1 MAAIL
6 AVGYDRNPLSPS
18 ARPCQD
24 QLMISAIG
32 VRIVWSQLPQ
42 HVRDACEEIVG
53 DRVVETTSQ
62 AGGFSPGTAD
72 RVVTASGRRAFVKA
86 VGASLNTHSVELAR
100 QEIRVTRTLP
110 ETSPAPGFIGSF
122 DDGDWVAIVLEDIDG
137 RHPRT
142 PWVEDEIDATVT
154 ALRELAR
161 TLTPSP
167 MTDAPRASDRLGHDL
182 RGWSRLAAEP
192 PVDLD
197 PWVRAHLDSLSA
209 AAESGVA
216 ALAEGDT
223 LTHCDIRADNLLV
236 RPDGRII
243 VVDWPWGCI
252 GPDWLDRV
260 LLAANVIVHGG
271 DAGRVLA
278 GIDPRHAAD
287 VITALAGYF
296 MWQYRQPAPP
306 SLPTVR
312 AFQRAQGEALLPWLR
327 KQGVV

>member
-1 MAAIL
+1 
-6 AVGYDRNPLSPS
+6 
-18 ARPCQD
+18 
-24 QLMISAIG
+24 MISAIG

-42 HVRDACEEIVG
+42 HVRDACEEIIG
-53 DRVVETTSQ
+53 DRVVESASQ

-72 RVVTASGRRAFVKA
+72 RVVTAGGRRAFVKA
-86 VGASLNTHSVELAR
+86 VGASLNSRSVELAR
-100 QEIRVTRTLP
+100 QEIHVTRALP
-110 ETSPAPGFIGSF
+110 GKIPAPRYIGSF

-142 PWVEDEIDATVT
+142 PWVEDELDATVT

-167 MTDAPRASDRLGHDL
+167 IHDVPRAADRLDHDL

-192 PVDLD
+192 PADLD
-197 PWVRAHLDSLSA
+197 PWIRGHLGSLQA
-209 AAESGVA
+209 AAERGLA

-236 RPDGRII
+236 RPDGHII
-243 VVDWPWGCI
+243 IVDWPWGCI

-271 DAGRVLA
+271 DAGPVLT
-278 GIDPRHAAD
+278 GIDPRPAAD
-287 VITALAGYF
+287 VITALTGYF
-296 MWQYRQPAPP
+296 MWQYRQPPPP

-312 AFQRAQGEALLPWLR
+312 AFQRAQGEALLPWL
-327 KQGVV
+327 KAHHVV